1 MAINAMIKAITTAL
15 PEGIEYNNPDLRLTK
30 KTGIFKRHI
39 VGEKECASDLAM
51 QAAEKLFL
59 SMPFLR
65 EEIDFILLC
74 TQSPDYF
81 LPTTACLLQNRLGL
95 SKHCGA
101 FDLNLGCSGYVYGL
115 SVAKGLIESQQ
126 AKKILLLTAETYSKF
141 IHPQDHTVRPLFGD
155 GATATLIS
163 AANGKEM
170 LSSFVFGTDGSGADS
185 LIVPAGGMRQRVV
198 ESEKNEP
205 TDEGGRSAK
214 NLYMDGGAIS
224 NFALSVVPNTVEEI
238 LGKSNLTRQDIDYY
252 VFHQAN
258 KFMLEFLQQKCGLQG
273 MPFWNKPEEYGNTV
287 SNSIPLALAE
297 LVRESK
303 TRILQKVMLVGFG
316 VGLSWAGCMADLS
329 ETSSF

>member
-1 MAINAMIKAITTAL
+1 MAASAMIKAIATAL
-15 PEGIEYNNPDLRLTK
+15 PRRIEYNDPNLRLTK
-30 KTGIFKRHI
+30 KTGILKRH
-39 VGEKECASDLAM
+39 VVDETECASDLAM

-59 SMPFLR
+59 NMPSLR
-65 EEIDFILLC
+65 DEIDFLLLC

-95 SKHCGA
+95 SKQCGA
-101 FDLNLGCSGYVYGL
+101 FDFNLGCSGYVYGL

-141 IHPQDHTVRPLFGD
+141 IHPQDQSVRPLFGD

-163 AANGKEM
+163 AVDGKEM
-170 LSSFVFGTDGSGADS
+170 LGSFVFGTDGSGAES
-185 LIVPAGGMRQRVV
+185 LIVPVGGMRQRVF

-205 TDEGGRSAK
+205 IDEGGRSAR

-224 NFALSVVPNTVEEI
+224 NFALRVVPNTVEEI
-238 LGKSNLTRQDIDYY
+238 LGKANLIRKDIDYY

-258 KFMLEFLQQKCGLQG
+258 KFMLEFLQQKCELKG

-297 LVRESK
+297 LVREENV
-303 TRILQKVMLVGFG
+303 RVLQKVMLVGFG
-316 VGLSWAGCMADLS
+316 VGLSWAGCIADLS